1 MSLLKKLKGFRLQMR
16 TEYPFGW
23 SIVMGSFFIF
33 LVILFGTSG
42 YMMLEGWSFIE
53 SVYMVIIT
61 LSTVGF
67 MEVRPLSDIARIM
80 TMLVIFGGVGAF
92 FLSGWLSGPDACG
105 GEISEHSREAQGAEN
120 YR

>member
-53 SVYMVIIT
+53 SV
-61 LSTVGF
+61 
-67 MEVRPLSDIARIM
+67 
-80 TMLVIFGGVGAF
+80 
-92 FLSGWLSGPDACG
+92 
-105 GEISEHSREAQGAEN
+105 
-120 YR
+120 

>member
-1 MSLLKKLKGFRLQMR
+1 MNLLKKLKGFRLQMR

-42 YMMLEGWSFIE
+42 YMTLEGWSFIE

-67 MEVRPLSDIARIM
+67 MEVRPLSNVSRVM
-80 TMLVIFGGVGAF
+80 TILVIFGGVGAF
-92 FLSGWLSGPDACG
+92 FLSGGVTGPDVCG
-105 GEISEHSREAQGAEN
+105 RQVPKSSREAKGAEN
-120 YR
+120 HR